1 MIESL
6 SSNEIIEL
14 AEVAAVCGQ
23 YEAQR
28 KLLDVE
34 VIKRCINL
42 CDDPTGFVDGFAE
55 ALDEV

>member
-6 SSNEIIEL
+6 SDNDIIEL

-28 KLLDVE
+28 KLLDAE

-42 CDDPTGFVDGFAE
+42 CDDPTGFVDALEDLEE
-55 ALDEV
+55 A